1 MKILLGTYTRRIS
14 EGIYQIDLNQENESL
29 ENLELVAKAQN
40 PTYLDQNGETIYS
53 VYEDEVGGG
62 VAVWSLEEDGQ
73 LKLENAITKE
83 GNPPCY
89 VYYDQES
96 KRLFDANY
104 HLGEVNVYK
113 DRKIDGTLSYGK
125 NAHAHFI
132 HKNPRSGLTY
142 VCDLGNDKVY
152 QYKDDVEET
161 FVLNMDNGSGPRHIA
176 FHPEK
181 EFFYVFAELNS
192 TVTVVKEAEGKLERI
207 QVLST
212 LPKQNIESSG
222 AAIRLSHDARHL
234 YVSNRGHDSI
244 TMFEVLE
251 DGSLKYKQNIS
262 TEGEHPRDFAISPDD
277 QYLVVANRDTDNLT
291 LFKRS
296 LKTGRLKL
304 VQKDVFA
311 PEAVAVHFLKR

>member
-14 EGIYQIDLNQENESL
+14 EGIYSIDLNEKEGKL
-29 ENLELVAKAQN
+29 ENLKLVAKASN
-40 PTYLDQNGETIYS
+40 PTYLDQHGNTFYS
-53 VYEDEVGGG
+53 VYEDEEGGG
-62 VAVWSLEEDGQ
+62 VGVWSMLEDGM

-89 VYYDQES
+89 VYYDKQTA
-96 KRLFDANY
+96 RLFDANY

-113 DRKIDGTLSYGK
+113 DRKIDETLSYGDK
-125 NAHAHFI
+125 AHAHFI
-132 HKNPRSGLTY
+132 RKNPRTGLTY

-152 QYKDDVEET
+152 QYKDSIEESFT
-161 FVLNMDNGSGPRHIA
+161 LNMDHGSGPRHIE
-176 FHPEK
+176 FHPDK
-181 EFFYVFAELNS
+181 DIFYVFAELNS
-192 TVTVVKEAEGKLERI
+192 TVTVVKEAEGHLERI

-222 AAIRLSHDARHL
+222 AAIRLSHDAKHL
-234 YVSNRGHDSI
+234 YTSNRGHDSI

-251 DGSLKYKQNIS
+251 DGTLQYKQNIS
-262 TEGEHPRDFAISPDD
+262 SEGEHPRDFAISPDD
-277 QYLVVANRDTDNLT
+277 QYVVVANRDTDNLT

-304 VQKDVFA
+304 VEKDVFA
-311 PEAVAVHFLKR
+311 PEAVAVLFVD